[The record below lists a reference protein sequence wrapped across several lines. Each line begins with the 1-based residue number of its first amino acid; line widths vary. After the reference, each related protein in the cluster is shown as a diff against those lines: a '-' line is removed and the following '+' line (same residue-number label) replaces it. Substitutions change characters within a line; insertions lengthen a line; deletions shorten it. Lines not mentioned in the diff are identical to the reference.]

1 MNQLL
6 KNVLQ
11 TPCFL
16 LDEQE
21 LNRGIS
27 EFYKSL
33 RRRFSHCTVGY
44 SVKTNSLPYAVAKAK
59 DFGCFAE
66 VVSDDELEL
75 ALACGYGMKE
85 IIFNGPMKSKSWF
98 LEAVMNGAVVNVET
112 HREIAWLKELPADGH
127 YKVGIRLS
135 VNISD
140 ISPEDAEGEN
150 DFSRFGFND
159 VTEEFSNALEA
170 IRSIPQVRLAGL
182 HIHRTSHSRSV
193 RFYQNIVAYA
203 ASVIKK
209 YQLELDYLDV
219 GGGYYGIFHNA
230 PTFDE
235 YAEAIY
241 ESLQKQG
248 LEKLTIIV
256 EPGNALTA
264 AAFSYYSRV
273 IDTKHLPD
281 CILLTTDGSRND
293 VDPFFRK
300 ERYMTEI
307 HREKEEA
314 EVVPLQI
321 VAGATCLEYDQL
333 FRLENQPELC
343 VGDMIEYKNVG
354 AYTLT
359 LTPMFINYFPRVYSL
374 SSDGMKL
381 IRDKWTAKEYM
392 QKSNI

>member
-1 MNQLL
+1 MLVIGLKYKMNQLL

-85 IIFNGPMKSKSWF
+85 IIFNGPMKSKSRF

-150 DFSRFGFND
+150 QS
-159 VTEEFSNALEA
+159 
-170 IRSIPQVRLAGL
+170 
-182 HIHRTSHSRSV
+182 
-193 RFYQNIVAYA
+193 
-203 ASVIKK
+203 
-209 YQLELDYLDV
+209 
-219 GGGYYGIFHNA
+219 
-230 PTFDE
+230 
-235 YAEAIY
+235 
-241 ESLQKQG
+241 
-248 LEKLTIIV
+248 
-256 EPGNALTA
+256 
-264 AAFSYYSRV
+264 
-273 IDTKHLPD
+273 
-281 CILLTTDGSRND
+281 
-293 VDPFFRK
+293 
-300 ERYMTEI
+300 
-307 HREKEEA
+307 
-314 EVVPLQI
+314 
-321 VAGATCLEYDQL
+321 
-333 FRLENQPELC
+333 
-343 VGDMIEYKNVG
+343 
-354 AYTLT
+354 
-359 LTPMFINYFPRVYSL
+359 
-374 SSDGMKL
+374 
-381 IRDKWTAKEYM
+381 
-392 QKSNI
+392 

>member
-1 MNQLL
+1 MLVIGLKYKMNQLL

-85 IIFNGPMKSKSWF
+85 IIFNGPMKSKSRF

-264 AAFSYYSRV
+264 AAFSYMLSKNKIKYIRSRV

-343 VGDMIEYKNVG
+343 VGDMIEYKNVC
-354 AYTLT
+354 
-359 LTPMFINYFPRVYSL
+359 R
-374 SSDGMKL
+374 
-381 IRDKWTAKEYM
+381 
-392 QKSNI
+392 

>member
-1 MNQLL
+1 
-6 KNVLQ
+6 
-11 TPCFL
+11 
-16 LDEQE
+16 
-21 LNRGIS
+21 
-27 EFYKSL
+27 
-33 RRRFSHCTVGY
+33 
-44 SVKTNSLPYAVAKAK
+44 
-59 DFGCFAE
+59 
-66 VVSDDELEL
+66 
-75 ALACGYGMKE
+75 
-85 IIFNGPMKSKSWF
+85 
-98 LEAVMNGAVVNVET
+98 MNGAVVNVET

-293 VDPFFRK
+293 VDPLFRK
-300 ERYMTEI
+300 RTVYDRNTQ
-307 HREKEEA
+307 EKRGSGSCA
-314 EVVPLQI
+314 VTNSGGCDL
-321 VAGATCLEYDQL
+321 LEYDQL
-333 FRLENQPELC
+333 FRLENQPSC
-343 VGDMIEYKNVG
+343 V
-354 AYTLT
+354 
-359 LTPMFINYFPRVYSL
+359 
-374 SSDGMKL
+374 
-381 IRDKWTAKEYM
+381 
-392 QKSNI
+392 